1 MPIIGPAFGAGCR
14 SLRSSVGL
22 RHHLYTRREELLGE
36 EDARALMEPLPPVG
50 WADVATK
57 RDVDA
62 LAVATKRDLDTAAE
76 RLDAKI
82 DAVADRLDAKI
93 DAVEARLDAKIDLF
107 ASRLNAKIDAVET
120 RLNTRI
126 DAVEARLTTL
136 LHTELR
142 AQTWRFLTGLIAF
155 AGVLVAA
162 VRL

>member
-1 MPIIGPAFGAGCR
+1 M
-14 SLRSSVGL
+14 
-22 RHHLYTRREELLGE
+22 RHHLYTRLKEVLGE
-36 EDARALMEPLPPVG
+36 EDARALMEHLPPVG

-57 RDVDA
+57 RDLDA
-62 LAVATKRDLDTAAE
+62 WAIATKNDLETVAE

-82 DAVADRLDAKI
+82 SLFASRLDAKI
-93 DAVEARLDAKIDLF
+93 DAVEDRLNAKIDLF
-107 ASRLNAKIDAVET
+107 ASRLDAKV
-120 RLNTRI
+120 